1 MRAVENN
8 EVIVAMSGGVDSSV
22 AAALLVRQG
31 FAVRGLFMRY
41 WGDVDDLIPG
51 GEDFTN
57 CCNIE
62 AMHDAQMVC
71 KHLGIPFEAMD
82 LRAEFRQHVVK
93 PFLRAYEEGRTPN
106 PCINCNHAI
115 KFAMIERVLK
125 VNSNQSSV
133 NSTLYFAT
141 GHYLRTT
148 NYQLLPERSRRATEF
163 QGNPSTL
170 LGFAQGINSKDP
182 VRVFTACDERKDQ
195 SYFLYT
201 LTQEKLRRLL
211 FPLGEYTKSQARE
224 LAREFGLPVA
234 EKKESQEICFV
245 KGKVGEF
252 LESRVK
258 AEAGAFV
265 SVGGERLGTHRGLP
279 FYTIGQRQGL
289 ELNGG
294 PWYVAEKR
302 AATNEVVVASPR
314 ETQWHLKREA
324 VVRNVNWI
332 AGSPP
337 EFPARVIAKPRAHHP
352 GASASIEML
361 NVNGQMSN
369 VRIAF
374 DDPERALTPGQS
386 MVFYRDTPEG
396 LELLGGGVIE

>member
-1 MRAVENN
+1 MP

-62 AMHDAQMVC
+62 AMHDAQKVC
-71 KHLGIPFEAMD
+71 QHLGIPFDTMD
-82 LRAEFRQHVVK
+82 LRGEFREQVVK
-93 PFLRAYEEGRTPN
+93 PFLKAYEEGRTPN

-115 KFAMIERVLK
+115 KFAMIELGTRNWELGTG
-125 VNSNQSSV
+125 
-133 NSTLYFAT
+133 TLFAT
-141 GHYLRTT
+141 GHYIRSDIDINALVTS
-148 NYQLLPERSRRATEF
+148 YKLPV
-163 QGNPSTL
+163 
-170 LGFAQGINSKDP
+170 P
-182 VRVFTACDERKDQ
+182 VRVFAAKDERKDQ

-201 LTQEKLRRLL
+201 LTQEKLRRLI
-211 FPLGEYTKSQARE
+211 FPLGQYTKPEVRE

-234 EKKESQEICFV
+234 DKKESQEICFV
-245 KGKVGEF
+245 KGKVGQF

-258 AEAGAFV
+258 ARAGDFV
-265 SVGGERLGTHRGLP
+265 STAGQHLGTHRGLP

-289 ELNGG
+289 ELVGG

-314 ETQWHLKREA
+314 ETQWHLKRE
-324 VVRNVNWI
+324 VTVCDVNWI
-332 AGSPP
+332 AGSAP
-337 EFPARVIAKPRAHHP
+337 EFPTQVIAKPRAHHP
-352 GASASIEML
+352 GAQATINATNYPPTADPPLAGNLQATSSV
-361 NVNGQMSN
+361 NVTF
-369 VRIAF
+369 A
-374 DDPERALTPGQS
+374 DPERALTPGQS